1 MLLQQEIIFN
11 CKNSEKRCSALESVY
26 RKLLVIVS
34 VAHAQYNW
42 VGICS
47 MHMHIHRIDRK
58 LLVNGSYCKL
68 HMRSITVGTKY
79 KRALASREW
88 AVATRDC
95 EQR

>member
-34 VAHAQYNW
+34 VAHGQYNW
-42 VGICS
+42 VGIMYVCICAY
-47 MHMHIHRIDRK
+47 MHICAYICINRK
-58 LLVNGSYCKL
+58 LLVIGSYFKL

-79 KRALASREW
+79 KRAS
-88 AVATRDC
+88 
-95 EQR
+95 